1 MTTAQLNVIDLSNF
15 TGEITDAIAQCWWG
29 LGVRGAVV
37 GCQDVAI
44 ATQQATVLL
53 RNGFSVHLYAFMYWG
68 LSTLPEVQKCYMVAA
83 AVGLAGTRIWLDCE
97 AQVPNEAAGQT
108 PDGRVAQLAVVRADV
123 TAHGF
128 TTGIYSGIYYWP
140 TYMGN
145 TTRFSTDP
153 FWLADYFDD
162 HRVVETVNVGGWTAV
177 AMHQFAGS
185 TELCGVDVD
194 EDDDITGICS
204 HTQPAPE
211 DDMDYQV
218 RRLLARG
225 QIDPQ
230 TKAVVD
236 TTNNAAVDRVIAA
249 LDAALTGVVTEAH
262 NDTIGQ
268 AVLNAAVEKRLDLIN
283 VASGDYT
290 AMLAAHDKV
299 FGS

>member
-15 TGEITDAIAQCWWG
+15 TGEITDTIAQCWWG

-37 GCQDVAI
+37 GCQRVDI
-44 ATQQATVLL
+44 ATQQATVLT
-53 RNGFSVHLYAFMYWG
+53 RNGFTVELYAFLYWG
-68 LSTLPEVQKCYMVAA
+68 LSTLPEVEKCYAVAA
-83 AVGLAGTRIWLDCE
+83 AVPGLAGTRIWLDCE

-108 PDGRVAQLAVVRADV
+108 PGGRVAQLAVVRADV

-162 HRVVETVNVGGWTAV
+162 HRLVDTVNVGGWTAV

-185 TELCGVDVD
+185 TNLCGVDVD

-204 HTQPAPE
+204 HTIGDPMTPDEKAAFDALQT
-211 DDMDYQV
+211 QV
-218 RRLLARG
+218 AQLAGEIAGVKGQSDGLNTAMVKRFDLIRLASGTDADGYANMLA
-225 QIDPQ
+225 
-230 TKAVVD
+230 
-236 TTNNAAVDRVIAA
+236 
-249 LDAALTGVVTEAH
+249 LWDAAHAKGL
-262 NDTIGQ
+262 
-268 AVLNAAVEKRLDLIN
+268 L
-283 VASGDYT
+283 
-290 AMLAAHDKV
+290 
-299 FGS
+299 